1 MNAHDI
7 LDMIGD
13 AKGTY
18 VWDAQQ
24 IRSGATG
31 TKVRKTPAKIIWL
44 IAAVIALTLLLV
56 GCAVV
61 YMLRMQD
68 IKVGELSHYMPVDED
83 GNVISSDKP
92 QSITLLSLQGVHLDA
107 MSEWVTFTENY
118 DRDRSIELEA
128 ERTGSAQEIPEQYSL
143 TYGCYSQE
151 MVDMLNNIAE
161 KYDLNLL
168 SAYVPFKQY
177 QSNVLFDAL
186 QINSVCLDKPFAQVT
201 AMDGYF
207 YPEGTFELNLS
218 VSLDGKDWQCTDNL
232 VTYRYSSKDYFD
244 PIIGSVSDPESY
256 TQWDYTR
263 EDGITVLL
271 AMNKEYA
278 RMYADLPGAF
288 ISVSMEACEW
298 ENGGL
303 RIPMTKV
310 ALEQIAEL
318 FDFTIRPQQAD
329 MKTVTTLME
338 HSNSQLG
345 QNSLEMAGY
354 TEIVEDYISR
364 IPNPENGSYLLY
376 DLNGDGTEEL
386 LINGWGVYTMRGG
399 KPYAYVDTEKLL
411 TIFPQLRPCKGN
423 VLEIY
428 TDIQGL
434 TEKQHYFYRAEANS
448 LTYIIGVA
456 YNSNAGVWNLI
467 PDDDPWTES
476 NRQISEE
483 EAQQILATY
492 TPVDFDWYPI
502 TKYGEDYIPTTYS
515 DPYAQYI
522 ANKLIRDQD
531 AAQYTYLLIDLTGD
545 GVDEL
550 ITRDKRISHGGQD
563 YLMLNVFTIRDG
575 DLVELSAGHTFS
587 YILEGGILEETE
599 ELYGAKNAGGY
610 WNYFRCTAEGVVSI
624 EKIVR
629 DPSTSVWGRVDP
641 QNGGRDVS
649 EEEAVSVIRKYSEMR
664 MEPDMTPFADY
675 PMK

>member
-1 MNAHDI
+1 
-7 LDMIGD
+7 
-13 AKGTY
+13 
-18 VWDAQQ
+18 
-24 IRSGATG
+24 
-31 TKVRKTPAKIIWL
+31 
-44 IAAVIALTLLLV
+44 
-56 GCAVV
+56 
-61 YMLRMQD
+61 
-68 IKVGELSHYMPVDED
+68 
-83 GNVISSDKP
+83 
-92 QSITLLSLQGVHLDA
+92 
-107 MSEWVTFTENY
+107 
-118 DRDRSIELEA
+118 
-128 ERTGSAQEIPEQYSL
+128 
-143 TYGCYSQE
+143 
-151 MVDMLNNIAE
+151 MLNAIAE

-318 FDFTIRPQQAD
+318 FDFSIQPQQAD
-329 MKTVTTLME
+329 MNTVTTLME
-338 HSNSQLG
+338 HSNSQFG
-345 QNSLEMAGY
+345 QNSLAMAGY

-399 KPYAYVDTEKLL
+399 KPYAYADTEKLL
-411 TIFPQLRPCKGN
+411 TIFPQLRPCDGN

-428 TDIQGL
+428 TDIQSL
-434 TEKQHYFYRAEANS
+434 TEKQHYFYRAEADG
-448 LTYIIGVA
+448 LTYIIGIA
-456 YNSNAGVWNLI
+456 YNTSAGVWNLI

-502 TKYGEDYIPTTYS
+502 TKYGEDYTPAIYS
-515 DPYAQYI
+515 HPYAQYI

-531 AAQYTYLLIDLTGD
+531 AAQYTYLLMDLNGD

-575 DLVELSAGHTFS
+575 ELVELSAGHTFA

-599 ELYGAKNAGGY
+599 ELYGSENGGEY
-610 WNYFRCTAEGVVSI
+610 YHYYRCTSDGMESI

-629 DPSTSVWGRVDP
+629 DPSTLIWGRVD
-641 QNGGRDVS
+641 QEHGGRDVS
-649 EEEAVSVIRKYSEMR
+649 EEEAMSVVNYYREKRLNLQMKFFSDYSLQ
-664 MEPDMTPFADY
+664 
-675 PMK
+675 

>member
-1 MNAHDI
+1 MKPIDLLKSLGNVKD
-7 LDMIGD
+7 
-13 AKGTY
+13 TY
-18 VWDAQQ
+18 VISAEEFRQ
-24 IRSGATG
+24 G
-31 TKVRKTPAKIIWL
+31 TKHTQGKHLSTKRIWL

-151 MVDMLNNIAE
+151 MVDMLNAIAE

-263 EDGITVLL
+263 EDGSTVLL

-318 FDFTIRPQQAD
+318 FDFSIQPQQAD
-329 MKTVTTLME
+329 MNTVTTLME
-338 HSNSQLG
+338 HSNSQFG
-345 QNSLEMAGY
+345 QNSLAMAGY

-399 KPYAYVDTEKLL
+399 KPYAYADTEKLL
-411 TIFPQLRPCKGN
+411 TIFPQLRPCAGN

-434 TEKQHYFYRAEANS
+434 TEKQHYFYRAEADGMS
-448 LTYIIGVA
+448 YIIGIA
-456 YNSNAGVWNLI
+456 YNSSAGVWNLI

-502 TKYGEDYIPTTYS
+502 TKYGEDYTPAIYS

-531 AAQYTYLLIDLTGD
+531 AAQYTYLLMDLNGD

-575 DLVELSAGHTFS
+575 ELVELSAGHTFA

-599 ELYGAKNAGGY
+599 ELYGSENGGEY
-610 WNYFRCTAEGVVSI
+610 YHYYRCTCDGMESI

-629 DPSTSVWGRVDP
+629 DPSTLIWGRVD
-641 QNGGRDVS
+641 QEHGGRDVS
-649 EEEAVSVIRKYSEMR
+649 EEEAMSVVNYYREKR
-664 MEPDMTPFADY
+664 LNLQMEPFSEY
-675 PMK
+675 PMQ

>member
-1 MNAHDI
+1 MKPIDLLKSFGNVKDSYVISAEEFRQ
-7 LDMIGD
+7 GKQQ
-13 AKGTY
+13 AKGK
-18 VWDAQQ
+18 
-24 IRSGATG
+24 RLS
-31 TKVRKTPAKIIWL
+31 TKRAML

-61 YMLRMQD
+61 YVLRMQD

-83 GNVISSDKP
+83 GNVISTDKP

-118 DRDRSIELEA
+118 DRDRSIKLEA

-151 MVDMLNNIAE
+151 MVDMLNAIAE

-186 QINSVCLDKPFAQVT
+186 QINAVCLDKPFAQVT
-201 AMDGYF
+201 ALDGYF

-218 VSLDGKDWQCTDNL
+218 VSLDGKDWKCVDNL
-232 VTYRYSSKDYFD
+232 VTYRYSCKDYFD
-244 PIIGSVSDPESY
+244 PAIGSVSDPESY

-263 EDGITVLL
+263 EDGSTVLL

-298 ENGGL
+298 ETGGL
-303 RIPMTKV
+303 RIPMTKD

-318 FDFTIRPQQAD
+318 FDFTIQPQQTD
-329 MKTVTTLME
+329 METVTTLME
-338 HSNSQLG
+338 RFSSQPEYNALA
-345 QNSLEMAGY
+345 MAGY

-376 DLNGDGTEEL
+376 DLNGNGTEEL
-386 LINGWGVYTMRGG
+386 LINGWGVYTMKNG

-411 TIFPQLRPCKGN
+411 TVFPQLRPCDGN

-434 TEKQHYFYRAEANS
+434 SEKQHYFYRAEADD
-448 LTYIIGVA
+448 LTYIIGIA

-467 PDDDPWTES
+467 PDDNPWTES

-483 EAQQILATY
+483 EAQQILASF

-502 TKYGEDYIPTTYS
+502 TKYGEDYIPATYS

-522 ANKLIRDQD
+522 ANKLIRDED
-531 AAQYTYLLIDLTGD
+531 AAQYTYLLMDLNGD

-575 DLVELSAGHTFS
+575 KLVELSVGHTFA

-599 ELYGAKNAGGY
+599 ELYDSDNDGEY
-610 WNYFRCTAEGVVSI
+610 YHYYRCTSDGMESI

-629 DPSTSVWGRVDP
+629 NPSTLIWGRVD
-641 QNGGRDVS
+641 QENGGRDVS
-649 EEEAVSVIRKYSEMR
+649 EEEAMSVVNYCREKRINLQ
-664 MEPDMTPFADY
+664 MESFSKY
-675 PMK
+675 PMQ